1 MLSHVSLNSLNTA
14 ILVLDNQCRV
24 VSLNNSAAQMLGFS
38 DRQFKGESLFN
49 LIEADFNQ
57 DMLLQLSEQQQSTFI
72 EEAHLKTHSGPI
84 VCNVL
89 LSCFEQEEAKFI
101 LLELQ
106 TSEHHSQIIKDLEL
120 QQQNRV
126 SNHLIRNLAHEIK
139 NPLGGIKG
147 AAQLLQRKLSSIQLE
162 PNPAQIKPAGAY
174 DNYCQIIIQEA
185 DRLSE
190 LVNRLLLPAIP
201 EEKSLVNVHQLI
213 EKSLE
218 IVLLQSE
225 LKINIIK
232 DYDPSLPELFISPGQ
247 IQQSLLNLIKNAVEA
262 VNSNEGLINLKTRV
276 ILRHTIGNR
285 QFKQVIR
292 IDIIDNGS
300 GIPESIIKDIFFP
313 TISGKNSSGLGLSIA
328 QSLVQRHNG
337 IIEVESSN
345 QRTCFSLYLPL
356 NYSELNKM

>member
-1 MLSHVSLNSLNTA
+1 MLDNVSLNSLNTA
-14 ILVLDNQCRV
+14 ILVLDSQCKV
-24 VSLNNSAAQMLGFS
+24 VSLNDAAAQLLGFS

-57 DMLLQLSEQQQSTFI
+57 NMLLQLCVQQQNTFI
-72 EEAHLKTHSGPI
+72 EEAHFKTHTGPI
-84 VCNVL
+84 VCNIL
-89 LSCFEQEEAKFI
+89 LSCFEQDSDKFI

-106 TSEHHSQIIKDLEL
+106 SSEHHSHIIKDLEL

-147 AAQLLQRKLSSIQLE
+147 AAQLLQRKLANFQSNSRSEQQKR
-162 PNPAQIKPAGAY
+162 ADAY

-190 LVNRLLLPAIP
+190 LVSRLLLPATP
-201 EEKSLVNVHQLI
+201 EEKSQVNVHQLI
-213 EKSLE
+213 DKALE

-225 LKINIIK
+225 HRLEVIK
-232 DYDPSLPELFISPGQ
+232 DYDPSLPELYIAAGQ
-247 IQQSLLNLIKNAVEA
+247 IQQSLLNLIKNASEA
-262 VNSNEGLINLKTRV
+262 INSHNGLITLKTRV
-276 ILRHTIGNR
+276 LLRHTIGNQ

-292 IDIIDNGS
+292 IDIIDNGN

-313 TISGKNSSGLGLSIA
+313 TISSKNSSGLGLSIA
-328 QSLVQRHNG
+328 QSLVQRHKG
-337 IIEVESSN
+337 IIEVESTSL
-345 QRTCFSLYLPL
+345 QTCFSLYLPL
-356 NYSELNKM
+356 TLSHSELI